1 MCVHYLLGSVLDL
14 PFNNIESFY
23 NEYDDLSKLSK
34 EQMLKSVSFN
44 I

>member
-1 MCVHYLLGSVLDL
+1 MCIHYLLGSVLN
-14 PFNNIESFY
+14 FTFTNIDSFY
-23 NEYDDLSKLSK
+23 NEYDDLKKLSK